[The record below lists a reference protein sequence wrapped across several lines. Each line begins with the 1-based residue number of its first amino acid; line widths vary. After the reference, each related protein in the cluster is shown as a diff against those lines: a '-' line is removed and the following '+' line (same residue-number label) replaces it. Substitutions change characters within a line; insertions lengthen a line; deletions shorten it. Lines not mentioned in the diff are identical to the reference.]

1 MGLDARVNPAEA
13 AAHDVIGAV
22 LLYEYQVAGRGLRVF
37 ATDDTTGSTSVIA
50 PPHLRLQVA
59 EAACQALLANG
70 ALAAMV
76 TFQGRAEGTT
86 VHPAR
91 GVAARFQIATRT
103 RTVPLY
109 LALGPNHQA
118 TLATLGKH
126 TRRNL
131 RYYRRRLESEV
142 GAEFV
147 PHASVGRDEFLEL
160 NRASTNPVPVAL
172 ADWRYRSIARTPSA
186 VLAGL
191 RSRDGRW
198 LSLIGGRRYLQE
210 AEIDWQI
217 NLAGMPRYSLSTV
230 MRSYML
236 EHEVAMG
243 TSKLA
248 FAGGTPHS
256 MRHSFVDIY
265 ATDVIALRQSA
276 AGRALRRQHPAA
288 PTQTAC
294 TWRMPSQRMPPEIF
308 SVCPVTYFESEDARY
323 TAAGAISSGCPI
335 RPSGVCATIPFSKSL
350 PRNPA
355 AWTPSVS
362 TMPGLIAFTR
372 IFFAPS
378 SFDRITVIASTEA
391 FVAV

>member
-1 MGLDARVNPAEA
+1 MKHSPIVLEAGATAPLDRAETRATAPAAATTGVHLLRGRHAVTAMTNMLRQLASRTGQASAGHWLEYHLSSPSALKKIPTLLLMGLDARVNPAEA
-13 AAHDVIGAV
+13 ATHDLIGAV

-76 TFQGRAEGTT
+76 TFQGRPEEATA
-86 VHPAR
+86 HPAR
-91 GVAARFQIATRT
+91 GVTARFQIATRT

-147 PHASVGRDEFLEL
+147 PHANIGRDEFLEL

-172 ADWRYRSIARTPSA
+172 ADWRYRSIARTPGA

-217 NLAGMPRYSLSTV
+217 NLAGLPRYSLSTV

-276 AGRALRRQHPAA
+276 AGRALRRFASSIFPERNFLGAA
-288 PTQTAC
+288 LQD
-294 TWRMPSQRMPPEIF
+294 RQ
-308 SVCPVTYFESEDARY
+308 
-323 TAAGAISSGCPI
+323 
-335 RPSGVCATIPFSKSL
+335 L
-350 PRNPA
+350 H
-355 AWTPSVS
+355 WTR
-362 TMPGLIAFTR
+362 G
-372 IFFAPS
+372 
-378 SFDRITVIASTEA
+378 
-391 FVAV
+391 